1 MHVQALAQRYVS
13 AGWRHRWKALALAWL
28 ICVPGW
34 VAVYSLP
41 SSYTVNAQIYADPEA
56 LLNTLLRGLA
66 VDGSQARQV
75 EILQRTLLSRPNLER
90 VIARTDLDQRVHDVS
105 SREQLIESLGKSI
118 RITLQTRQLFR
129 IEYTD
134 RDPRIAHSVV
144 QTVVNQFLEA
154 AASNDRQQMQQA
166 RVFMNQQI
174 AAYEAQLRQAETRR
188 AEFTARYVDILP
200 SAQLGGASRL
210 EASRQRL
217 TEVRGQLQDATLR
230 RDSLRQQLA
239 ETPQTLAQAQ
249 AAGGGGGNPQLAEAE
264 RQLRELRLRLTDQ
277 HPAVVQQR
285 NIIADLRASGGGGGG
300 SAVPRQQGTGAA
312 APATG
317 RGGAPN
323 PVYEQIRLR
332 LVDQDA
338 AIASLERQVRDAEAA
353 TEELERLARAAPHV
367 QAELQNLNRDYDIV
381 RKNYEELLARRE
393 SLQIAGAAR
402 NESDRMRIEVV
413 EPPIV
418 PTIPTGPNRE
428 LFAMG
433 VLAAG
438 LGAGAV
444 LVFLL
449 IQLDRGFYTIHDLRG
464 LGLPVLG
471 GVSSATPPPRRFAG
485 AVVFGGGLAMLL
497 LVFGA
502 VLTRGTTL
510 VARMPEIV
518 GRFVT

>member
-1 MHVQALAQRYVS
+1 
-13 AGWRHRWKALALAWL
+13 
-28 ICVPGW
+28 
-34 VAVYSLP
+34 
-41 SSYTVNAQIYADPEA
+41 
-56 LLNTLLRGLA
+56 
-66 VDGSQARQV
+66 
-75 EILQRTLLSRPNLER
+75 
-90 VIARTDLDQRVHDVS
+90 
-105 SREQLIESLGKSI
+105 
-118 RITLQTRQLFR
+118 
-129 IEYTD
+129 
-134 RDPRIAHSVV
+134 
-144 QTVVNQFLEA
+144 
-154 AASNDRQQMQQA
+154 
-166 RVFMNQQI
+166 MNQQI

-210 EASRQRL
+210 EASRTRL
-217 TEVRGQLQDATLR
+217 AEVRGQLQDATLR
-230 RDSLRQQLA
+230 RDSLRQQLEA
-239 ETPQTLAQAQ
+239 TPQTLAQAQ
-249 AAGGGGGNPQLAEAE
+249 AAAGGGGGGNPQLAEAE

-285 NIIADLRASGGGGGG
+285 NIIAELRASGGGGGG
-300 SAVPRQQGTGAA
+300 TAAPRQQGNGTA
-312 APATG
+312 APAG
-317 RGGAPN
+317 RGGLPN

-393 SLQIAGAAR
+393 SLQLAGAAR

-418 PTIPTGPNRE
+418 PTIATGPNRQ
-428 LFAMG
+428 LFAIG

-449 IQLDRGFYTIHDLRG
+449 IQLDRGFYTIHDLRA

-471 GVSSATPPPRRFAG
+471 GISSAIPRRRQAAG
-485 AVVFGGGLAMLL
+485 AVVFAGGVAMLL
-497 LVFGA
+497 LTFGA
-502 VLTRGTTL
+502 VLAGGPTL
-510 VARMPEIV
+510 VARMPELV
-518 GRFVT
+518 ARFVT

>member
-1 MHVQALAQRYVS
+1 MNLQALAQRYVS

-28 ICVPGW
+28 ICLPGW
-34 VAVYSLP
+34 AAVYSLP

-105 SREQLIESLGKSI
+105 SRERLIEDLGKSI
-118 RITLQTRQLFR
+118 RISLQTRQLFR
-129 IEYTD
+129 IEYSD
-134 RDPRIAHSVV
+134 HDPRIAYSVV

-217 TEVRGQLQDATLR
+217 AEVRGQLQDATLR

-249 AAGGGGGNPQLAEAE
+249 AAAGGGGGGNPQLAEAE

-285 NIIADLRASGGGGGG
+285 AIVADLRASGGG
-300 SAVPRQQGTGAA
+300 AAAPRQQGGGTAA
-312 APATG
+312 QAPAG
-317 RGGAPN
+317 RGGLPN

-353 TEELERLARAAPHV
+353 TEELERVARAAPHV
-367 QAELQNLNRDYDIV
+367 QAELQNLNRDYEIV

-393 SLQIAGAAR
+393 SLQLAGAAR
-402 NESDRMRIEVV
+402 DESDRMRIEVV

-418 PTIPTGPNRE
+418 PTIPTGPKRE
-428 LFAMG
+428 LFAAG

-449 IQLDRGFYTIHDLRG
+449 IQLDRGFYTIHDLRA

-471 GVSSATPPPRRFAG
+471 GISSAIPRPRQAAG
-485 AVVFGGGLAMLL
+485 AVVFAGGLALL
-497 LVFGA
+497 LLTFGA
-502 VLTRGTTL
+502 VLAGGPTL
-510 VARMPEIV
+510 VARMPELV
-518 GRFVT
+518 ARFVT

>member
-1 MHVQALAQRYVS
+1 MNLQALAQRYAS

-28 ICVPGW
+28 VCLPGW
-34 VAVYSLP
+34 AAVYSLP
-41 SSYTVNAQIYADPEA
+41 STYTVNAQIYADPEA

-66 VDGSQARQV
+66 VDSSPARQV

-90 VIARTDLDQRVHDVS
+90 VIARTDLDQRVHDVA
-105 SREQLIESLGKSI
+105 SRERLIESLGKDI
-118 RITLQTRQLFR
+118 KITSQTRQLFR
-129 IEYTD
+129 IEYRD
-134 RDPRIAHSVV
+134 HDPRIAHAVV
-144 QTVVNQFLEA
+144 QSVVNQFLEA

-166 RVFMNQQI
+166 RAFVNQQI

-200 SAQLGGASRL
+200 SAQLGGISRL
-210 EASRQRL
+210 EQSRQRL
-217 TEVRGQLQDATLR
+217 ADLRGQLQDATLR

-239 ETPQTLAQAQ
+239 ETPPTLAQAQ
-249 AAGGGGGNPQLAEAE
+249 AAAGINPQLAEAE

-277 HPAVVQQR
+277 HPAVIQQR
-285 NIIADLRASGGGGGG
+285 AIIAELRASGGG
-300 SAVPRQQGTGAA
+300 ATPRQQGGGTAVA
-312 APATG
+312 
-317 RGGAPN
+317 RGGPPN

-353 TEELERLARAAPHV
+353 TEELERIARAAPHV
-367 QAELQNLNRDYDIV
+367 QAELQNLNRDYEII

-393 SLQIAGAAR
+393 ALELAGAAR
-402 NESDRMRIEVV
+402 NEGDRLRIEVV
-413 EPPIV
+413 EPPV
-418 PTIPTGPNRE
+418 LPTVPTGPKRE

-433 VLAAG
+433 VLVAG

-449 IQLDRGFYTIHDLRG
+449 IQLDRGFYTIHDLRA

-471 GVSSATPPPRRFAG
+471 GISSAIPPRRQVAG
-485 AVVFGGGLAMLL
+485 AVVFAGGLLL
-497 LVFGA
+497 LFATFGA
-502 VLTRGTTL
+502 VLAGGPTL
-510 VARMPEIV
+510 VARMPELV
-518 GRFVT
+518 ARFVT